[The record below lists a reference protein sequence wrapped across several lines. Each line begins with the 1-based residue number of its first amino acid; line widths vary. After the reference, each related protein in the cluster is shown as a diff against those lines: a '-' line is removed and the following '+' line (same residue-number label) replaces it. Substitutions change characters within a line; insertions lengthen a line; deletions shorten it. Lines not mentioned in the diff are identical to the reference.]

1 MYFLASVTSQVPR
14 TWNLKYLKTGSILS
28 LLIVSFGFLT
38 SKNLPIPNFKMKG
51 WLGQYLQ
58 QKTWIQNGGFYP
70 GTPILF
76 KFLNLDNFGTVLSWG
91 LNFQGLIIS
100 TLSTNSEKMG
110 KIWEVRVSLSKNIR
124 WFDLELRTILRGTG
138 NL

>member
-91 LNFQGLIIS
+91 LNFSGIDHFNIIY
-100 TLSTNSEKMG
+100 KY
-110 KIWEVRVSLSKNIR
+110 WKNGQN
-124 WFDLELRTILRGTG
+124 LRGQGVIIQKYSMIWPGIMNYTQR
-138 NL
+138 NR